1 MGGVDFEA
9 LVGGFGDAVIVAD
22 SDGNI
27 VYWNPAATRIFG
39 FSEGEALG
47 RTLSLIVPERQ
58 RGRHDEGYAKTMAT
72 GETRYGTSLLRVPAL
87 HKDGHT
93 ISIAFTVS
101 MLKSADGQ
109 VQAIAAVMR
118 DETARF
124 AEERALRKRLTEL
137 EMAAAAKAD
146 TAASS

>member
-1 MGGVDFEA
+1 MALDFEQ
-9 LVGGFGDAVIVAD
+9 LVQGFGDAVVVAD
-22 SDGNI
+22 PTGTI
-27 VYWNPAATRIFG
+27 IYWNPSATRIFG
-39 FSEGEALG
+39 FDEPEAMG
-47 RTLSLIVPERQ
+47 KTLDLIVPERQ
-58 RGRHDEGYAKTMAT
+58 RPRHNEGYAKTMAT
-72 GETRYGTSLLRVPAL
+72 GETRYGTSLLRVPAV

-101 MLKSADGQ
+101 MIKGADGR

-137 EMAAAAKAD
+137 EMAAATAAKA
-146 TAASS
+146 

>member
-1 MGGVDFEA
+1 VPALDFEG
-9 LVGGFGDAVIVAD
+9 LLRGFGDAVVVAD
-22 SDGNI
+22 PEGTI

-39 FSEGEALG
+39 FTEDEALG
-47 RTLSLIVPERQ
+47 RTLALIVPERQ
-58 RGRHDEGYAKTMAT
+58 RSRHDEGYAKTMAT
-72 GETRYGTSLLRVPAL
+72 GETRYGASVLRVPAA

-101 MLKSADGQ
+101 LVKAADGR

-137 EMAAAAKAD
+137 EMAAAA
-146 TAASS
+146 TARAGEP